1 MIKLYEVRWINPRV
15 LYQSTWY
22 IKLIFAHNE
31 DEAKQIYLNYY
42 QSMGIFYKIE
52 NIIIVKE
59 IPIDSGVLSGNDLIS
74 INFEKDVIK

>member
-22 IKLIFAHNE
+22 IELIFAHK

-42 QSMGIFYKIE
+42 QSMSIFCKIE

-59 IPIDSGVLSGNDLIS
+59 IPINSGVLSGNDLIP